1 MSNNLFYEINEQEM
15 MEIDGGLVILGIT
28 ITAALVAK
36 AVAATVVVGG
46 AAALGV
52 YNGYKDTKDQK
63 K

>member
-1 MSNNLFYEINEQEM
+1 MSNDMFIELNNEEM
-15 MEIDGGLVILGIT
+15 MDLDGGLIVLGIT
-28 ITAALVAK
+28 ITTALVVK

-46 AAALGV
+46 AAALGI